1 MRSARICAMRRV
13 LRCRRASAGHTL
25 LEFTIAVA
33 LGLVVI
39 GGAVAAYRSQR
50 QAFAYAI
57 DAARIHEAGVNAV
70 TLIGEQIQMAGFL
83 AADDTTAL
91 SGPPIFGCTAG
102 RPTGVSTSLAC
113 EALPSRSDGVAVRY
127 RGDAE
132 STWLAA
138 NGQVTDCLGQ
148 AIGVSQGEVLNRF
161 HAKTSTSTGE
171 PELYCEGNGKTGTA
185 QPLVE
190 GVERLRVRYWVAGA
204 AQAADAAALT
214 RERWDSVV
222 AVDLCV
228 LVRGASLGR
237 RARYVD
243 CDGASLTASDGRAR
257 QAFWR
262 HVALRNVLWAQP

>member
-1 MRSARICAMRRV
+1 MRSDRLRAMRRV
-13 LRCRRASAGHTL
+13 LSCRCRSAGHTL

-39 GGAVAAYRSQR
+39 VGAVAAYRSQR

-57 DAARIHEAGVNAV
+57 DAARIHEAGMNAV

-83 AADDTTAL
+83 SADDTTAL

-102 RPTGVSTSLAC
+102 RPTGAVASLTC
-113 EALPSRSDGVAVRY
+113 EALSSRSDGVAVRY
-127 RGDAE
+127 RGDAQ

-148 AIGVSQGEVLNRF
+148 AVGAAQGEVLNRF

-171 PELYCEGNGKTGTA
+171 PELYCEGTGKIGTA

-190 GVERLRVRYWVAGA
+190 GVERLRVRYWVAGV
-204 AQAADAAALT
+204 AQAADAAALS
-214 RERWDSVV
+214 RERWDAVV

-228 LVRGASLGR
+228 LVRGAPLGR

-262 HVALRNVLWAQP
+262 HVVMRNVLWAQS